1 MHRLNTM
8 APELVSKINDASAVK
23 QQALTAA
30 ACFFAVS
37 LLTEVDKQVL
47 AEARDLL
54 VHGKAAPAAFL
65 EQLEQLAWSYDEKY
79 LALQDRNDYLP
90 YFIHARSLS
99 ALHLALKDNSAN
111 ATLDAIYEVA
121 HASDDKKNS
130 FLSFIQSLLD

>member
-90 YFIHARSLS
+90 YFSRPQPQCSTFGSERQFCQCNSRRNIRGRSR
-99 ALHLALKDNSAN
+99 
-111 ATLDAIYEVA
+111 
-121 HASDDKKNS
+121 
-130 FLSFIQSLLD
+130 QR